1 MENQKLLCN
10 TNSHYCCREEGSG
23 VVLLISPT
31 HSEASFLLSQAIV
44 VQNQA
49 VGGFSNL
56 TKSFLSASNCLIKTS
71 LGCPW
76 LLWLCGMNLGLSPS
90 NPELPGSHLDREQ
103 EVGVAVHMLHQCSV
117 LMNTD
122 GFQSTELQDKY

>member
-10 TNSHYCCREEGSG
+10 TNSHCCCGEEGND

-31 HSEASFLLSQAIV
+31 HLEASFLLSQAIV
-44 VQNQA
+44 VQNHA
-49 VGGFSNL
+49 EGGFSNL
-56 TKSFLSASNCLIKTS
+56 TKNFLSASNCLIKTS

-76 LLWLCGMNLGLSPS
+76 PLWLYGMNLGLSPS

-103 EVGVAVHMLHQCSV
+103 EVRSAVHTLHQCSV
-117 LMNTD
+117 LMSSD
-122 GFQSTELQDKY
+122 GFQSTELQGKY